1 MTTPGAVKEEK
12 MQTKYWLPVLIS
24 SSLLSACSAYQVPDC
39 SAMVVSEDKYFY
51 TDDSFSA
58 IKSADRK
65 KDKGL
70 NYFGGRFLSENNEYY
85 FTQTSANR
93 RNNSEIALI
102 SKSSLEITRK
112 EGNYYAQTI
121 DDQYCYGVEVLPDQ
135 FIIHRFDFNLK
146 EIDSKN
152 FSDYSGI
159 AVVNQILSDNEKI
172 YLLVGIVP
180 SDASYGSAENHLY
193 ILDDSMNL
201 MQDIDLGLY
210 DGSYTS
216 MIEAGNDLYLCS
228 PAKGYDLSKY
238 TSYSNNEMAV
248 FDLDTQSITATVS
261 LELTSPESIT
271 ACGEYLVI
279 AADPS
284 TFGSYA
290 WELYSISDGS
300 QHLLQFPD
308 TSEEQPQT
316 PFAAVHNGLCYF
328 VFRNRIE
335 TYNPVSGEQNTIALS
350 DTDSASALFFRN

>member
-1 MTTPGAVKEEK
+1 
-12 MQTKYWLPVLIS
+12 
-24 SSLLSACSAYQVPDC
+24 
-39 SAMVVSEDKYFY
+39 MVVSEDKYFY
-51 TDDSFSA
+51 TDDSFST

-146 EIDSKN
+146 EVDSKN

-180 SDASYGSAENHLY
+180 SDAPYGNAENHLY

-201 MQDIDLGLY
+201 IRTDRL
-210 DGSYTS
+210 
-216 MIEAGNDLYLCS
+216 
-228 PAKGYDLSKY
+228 
-238 TSYSNNEMAV
+238 
-248 FDLDTQSITATVS
+248 
-261 LELTSPESIT
+261 
-271 ACGEYLVI
+271 
-279 AADPS
+279 
-284 TFGSYA
+284 
-290 WELYSISDGS
+290 
-300 QHLLQFPD
+300 
-308 TSEEQPQT
+308 
-316 PFAAVHNGLCYF
+316 
-328 VFRNRIE
+328 RI
-335 TYNPVSGEQNTIALS
+335 YP
-350 DTDSASALFFRN
+350 